1 MIPRRIG
8 HIWIGPRPA
17 PVQWMQTWR
26 DAHPGMEYQVYGND
40 FLLSRRFR
48 NQALLV
54 HYFERREYAG
64 VADILR
70 YEILFEDGG
79 VLPEADSICVT
90 PIDPLLDEGR
100 PWTCFEIDPAI
111 CDQHGMPRKKGL
123 LCPILASPKAHPV
136 LDALI
141 DHIAATPITP
151 DLPTPWKVTGNYML
165 RAFFRKRPQLARQ
178 ITVFPAHY
186 FVPEHYRGPKY
197 AGPGPIYARQLWGTT
212 TQGYVEREA
221 AAEPGLLPTHEDL
234 LEAVRARL

>member
-1 MIPRRIG
+1 MIPRRMG

-26 DAHPGMEYQVYGND
+26 DAHPGMEYRLYDND

-64 VADILR
+64 VADIMR
-70 YEILFEDGG
+70 YEILFEEGG
-79 VLPEADSICVT
+79 VLPEADSVCVA
-90 PIDPLLDEGR
+90 PIDPLMDEGR

-123 LCPILASPKAHPV
+123 LCPILASPKGHPV
-136 LDALI
+136 LNALI
-141 DHIAATPITP
+141 EHLAATPITP
-151 DLPTPWKVTGNYML
+151 DLPTPWKVTGNFML
-165 RAFFRKRPQLARQ
+165 REFFRKRPDLAKE

-212 TQGYVEREA
+212 TQTYVEREA
-221 AAEPGLLPTHEDL
+221 AAEPDLLPTHEAL